1 MVDLGLMGIN
11 IKNPETQALAHELA
25 ALTGESMT
33 AAITTAV
40 RERRDRLLAQ
50 RSTRVQR
57 MRAIS
62 EDCASRIPDD
72 LKSVPHGDLLYGPDG
87 LPT

>member
-1 MVDLGLMGIN
+1 VGIN

-33 AAITTAV
+33 GAITTAV

-62 EDCASRIPDD
+62 QDCASRMPDD

-87 LPT
+87 LPA

>member
-1 MVDLGLMGIN
+1 VGIN

-33 AAITTAV
+33 GAITTAV
-40 RERRDRLLAQ
+40 RERRDRVLAQ
-50 RSTRVQR
+50 DAARVGR

-62 EDCASRIPDD
+62 EACAARIPAE
-72 LKSVPHGDLLYGPDG
+72 LKALPHGDLLYGADG
-87 LPT
+87 LPA

>member
-1 MVDLGLMGIN
+1 MGIN

-33 AAITTAV
+33 GAITTAV

-50 RSTRVQR
+50 RSTRAQR

-62 EDCASRIPDD
+62 EDCASRMPDD

>member
-1 MVDLGLMGIN
+1 MGIN

-33 AAITTAV
+33 GAITTAI

-50 RSTRVQR
+50 RSGRAER

-62 EDCASRIPDD
+62 EDCASRMPDD

>member
-1 MVDLGLMGIN
+1 MGIN

-33 AAITTAV
+33 GAITTSI
-40 RERRDRLLAQ
+40 RERRDRVLAQ
-50 RSTRVQR
+50 RTDRLAR

-62 EDCASRIPDD
+62 EDCARRIPAD
-72 LKSVPHGDLLYGPDG
+72 LKATPHGELLYDQDG
-87 LPT
+87 LPA

>member
-1 MVDLGLMGIN
+1 MGIN

-33 AAITTAV
+33 GAITTAV
-40 RERRDRLLAQ
+40 RERRDRVLAQ
-50 RSTRVQR
+50 RTTRVER

-62 EDCASRIPDD
+62 EDCARRIPAD
-72 LKSVPHGDLLYGPDG
+72 LKAIPHGDLLYGPDG
-87 LPT
+87 LPA

>member
-1 MVDLGLMGIN
+1 VGIN

-33 AAITTAV
+33 GAITTAV

-50 RSTRVQR
+50 RSIRAER

-62 EDCASRIPDD
+62 EDCARRTPDD
-72 LKSVPHGDLLYGPDG
+72 LKSVAHGDLLYGPDG
-87 LPT
+87 LPA

>member
-1 MVDLGLMGIN
+1 MGIN

-33 AAITTAV
+33 GAITTAV
-40 RERRDRLLAQ
+40 RERRDRVLAQ
-50 RSTRVQR
+50 HTGRVER

-62 EDCASRIPDD
+62 VDCAGRIPAE
-72 LKSVPHGDLLYGPDG
+72 LKAVSHSDFLYGPDG
-87 LPT
+87 LPL

>member
-1 MVDLGLMGIN
+1 MSIN

-25 ALTGESMT
+25 AITGETMT

-40 RERRDRLLAQ
+40 RERRDRLVAD
-50 RSTRVQR
+50 RGNRAER

-62 EDCASRIPDD
+62 RACGARIPAEI
-72 LKSVPHGDLLYGPDG
+72 KQTPHGQLLYGPDG
-87 LPT
+87 LPA